1 MTEVLFV
8 DEQTDHPVD
17 AQRLGALARHVLAAE
32 GVGDRAELAIA
43 AVDEDAIA
51 TLHERFLDRAGPT
64 DVLAFPLE
72 DDPRATVIDPDGAPL
87 LLGDVVLCPAVARR
101 NAPEH
106 AGTYEAELDLLTVH
120 GVLHLLGWDHAAD
133 ADAEAMEARERE
145 LLASFGAAGAAGA
158 AP

>member
-1 MTEVLFV
+1 VTEVLFV

-17 AQRLGALARHVLAAE
+17 AQRLGTLARHVLAAE
-32 GVGDRAELAIA
+32 GVGDRAEVAIA

-51 TLHERFLDRAGPT
+51 ALHERFLDRVGPT

-72 DDPRATVIDPDGAPL
+72 DDPRAAVVDPDGPPL
-87 LLGDVVLCPAVARR
+87 LLGDVVLCPAVAQR

-120 GVLHLLGWDHAAD
+120 GLLHLLGWDHESD

-145 LLASFGAAGAAGA
+145 LLASFSAAGA